1 MALEPW
7 RAALDYA
14 SSLVARGPAPTG
26 DGHCV
31 LVLPGLATGDWS
43 TLPLRRVL
51 NRAGFCSNEWG
62 MGINRGPDGDLDE
75 WLGRLEARLMDL
87 HRRSERRVSLVG
99 WSLGGIYARE
109 LAKRTPELVR
119 QVITLGSPFG
129 DLQASR
135 VSGVFRWLN
144 GGKAQLTPRLQHR
157 LRENPPVPTT
167 AIYSRTDG
175 VVGWQGCILEE
186 SPRAQNIEV
195 SRASHCGLGVHPE
208 VLRIV
213 AERLSQP
220 EGQWKRATTC

>member
-7 RAALDYA
+7 RAALDFA
-14 SSLVARGPAPTG
+14 SSLVASGPAPTG
-26 DGHCV
+26 DGHPV

-43 TLPLRRVL
+43 TLRLRRVL
-51 NRAGFCSNEWG
+51 NRAGFSTSEWG
-62 MGINRGPDGDLDE
+62 MGINCGPDGDLDE
-75 WLGRLEARLMDL
+75 WLGGLEARLDEL
-87 HRRSERRVSLVG
+87 HQRAGRRVSLVG

-109 LAKRTPELVR
+109 LAKRSPQRVR

-129 DLQASR
+129 DIQASR
-135 VSGVFRWLN
+135 VGAVFRLLN
-144 GGKAQLTPRLQHR
+144 GGKAKLTPALQQR

-175 VVGWQGCILEE
+175 VVAWQGCMLRE
-186 SPRAQNIEV
+186 SSLAQNIEV
-195 SRASHCGLGVHPE
+195 SRASHCGLGVHPK

-220 EGQWKRATTC
+220 EGQWRRSIAT